1 MLLRAYAIGVFPMAE
16 SRDDPEIYWIDPELR
31 GVLPLDSFHM
41 PRRLKRTLRQR
52 PFEVRCDT
60 DFEGIIGGCAAPG
73 PGRRDTWINSQI
85 LLLNRQLFQMGFAH
99 SVECWQDG
107 RLVGGLYGVALGGAF
122 FGESMFSTRARC
134 QQGGAR
140 PSRRPA
146 EARRLPLLDTQ
157 FVTAAPA
164 ALRRPR
170 DQPAANTASAWRGRS
185 PRRPAFR
192 ASSPTPSWRR
202 SCSRAPRRHRPG
214 APSPRAPGWRRTS
227 SR

>member
-1 MLLRAYAIGVFPMAE
+1 MVTLSPQMLLRAYAIGVFPMAE

-99 SVECWQDG
+99 TIECWQGD
-107 RLVGGLYGVALGGAF
+107 RLVGGLYGIAIGGAF
-122 FGESMFSTRARC
+122 FGESMFSRERDASKVALVHLVGRLVIGGYSLLDCQFMTAHLRQFGALEIARSEYRARL
-134 QQGGAR
+134 QR
-140 PSRRPA
+140 
-146 EARRLPLLDTQ
+146 
-157 FVTAAPA
+157 
-164 ALRRPR
+164 ALRRTTQFQRELDGAAACAAVLHPR
-170 DQPAANTASAWRGRS
+170 TV
-185 PRRPAFR
+185 
-192 ASSPTPSWRR
+192 
-202 SCSRAPRRHRPG
+202 
-214 APSPRAPGWRRTS
+214 TS
-227 SR
+227 